1 MIHVLIKWVAWALAG
16 IFVVAIAAFA
26 LTMSA

>member
-1 MIHVLIKWVAWALAG
+1 MIHVFIKWLAWGLAG

-26 LTMSA
+26 LTMST